1 MVTAH
6 EIAPQMRPTLL
17 ECMNKLKEII
27 LLFRKFLD
35 EEDYNYVEKAYQL
48 NQEIK
53 NNPEFL
59 KLMSGYTDLDNN
71 IQAIYNTVRENG
83 GNVDSITH
91 GRLSNQAVYIITRA
105 NIIYTGLEFRMKRMR
120 KG

>member
-1 MVTAH
+1 MVTVH
-6 EIAPQMRPTLL
+6 EIPPQMRPTLL

-27 LLFRKFLD
+27 ILFRKFLD
-35 EEDYNYVEKAYQL
+35 TEDYSYVEEAYRL
-48 NQEIK
+48 NQEVK

-59 KLMSGYTDLDNN
+59 KFMSGYADLDNN
-71 IQAIYNTVRENG
+71 IQAMYNMVKERG
-83 GNVDSITH
+83 GDVDSLTH
-91 GRLSNQAVYIITRA
+91 GKLSNQAVYIITRA